1 MTGISLQHADSVPL
15 AMKGKLKQLNAVLSV
30 AELTALHQQ
39 SRRFNWGHIK
49 FSLWK

>member
-1 MTGISLQHADSVPL
+1 MNGISRQHAVSVPL
-15 AMKGKLKQLNAVLSV
+15 AMKGKRKKLNTFLSV

-39 SRRFNWGHIK
+39 SRLFNWGHIK